1 VREVSEMT
9 EDDKCSSEDESCGGC
24 SGCCGGDKTDEACM
38 FNVAQRVEY
47 APNAVVSSTV
57 TDSDAGT
64 MTVFAFDAG
73 QRLSTHSA
81 PYDAHVYVLDGEARI
96 VVGGEPYAVKTGE
109 MIVMPADVPHS
120 VEAEQRFKMLL
131 VMFWAG
137 D

>member
-1 VREVSEMT
+1 MT
-9 EDDKCSSEDESCGGC
+9 ADQDGCPQEKDGCC
-24 SGCCGGDKTDEACM
+24 SGCCGGDKTHEACL
-38 FNVAQRVEY
+38 FNVAHRVEY

-57 TDSDAGT
+57 ADSDAGT

-96 VVGGEPYAVKTGE
+96 VVGGEPYTVKAGE
-109 MIVMPADVPHS
+109 MIIMPADVPHS
-120 VEAEQRFKMLL
+120 VEALQQFKMLL